1 MWRCLAIK
9 NKKKEVKKSVFKK
22 ITMSKGFYIAVCSVV
37 AVVGFSVYSAKLRAD
52 IGKQV
57 VSFEAATPE
66 ETESL
71 EEIEVIDVDGATSET
86 DNTKI
91 VTGFEKVPE
100 VVETVAEAKPKTEEA
115 KFVMDLPCKGSVIA
129 ECSIDELVYSETM
142 KDWRTH
148 NGIDIA
154 AKVGDQVKAA
164 ESGVVSKVF
173 KDELLGVVVT
183 IDHENGILSTYAN
196 LQDADFIKVGTKVKK
211 GDIIGGVG
219 ECGALE
225 KNLEP
230 HLHFEIS
237 ADGNFK
243 NPREFLKY

>member
-1 MWRCLAIK
+1 
-9 NKKKEVKKSVFKK
+9 
-22 ITMSKGFYIAVCSVV
+22 MSRGFYIAVCSVV

-52 IGKQV
+52 MDKQV
-57 VSFEAATPE
+57 VSFEAAPPE

-71 EEIEVIDVDGATSET
+71 EEVEVIDVDNAASDTDPGET
-86 DNTKI
+86 

-100 VVETVAEAKPKTEEA
+100 VVETVAGAKAKAEEA
-115 KFVMDLPCKGSVIA
+115 KFVMDLPCKGGVIA

-154 AKVGDQVKAA
+154 AKVGDQVNAA
-164 ESGVVSKVF
+164 EAGIVSKVF

-183 IDHENGILSTYAN
+183 IDHGNGILSTYAN

-237 ADGNFK
+237 VDGNVK
-243 NPREFLKY
+243 DPKEFLKY